1 MGNRFVY
8 YCVLLPISILP
19 YPVLYLFSDF
29 TFIVLYHL
37 TGYRKKVVFPNIQ
50 NSFPQKTLA
59 EQKEIQ
65 YKFYR
70 HFCDLIFEAIKGF
83 SISEKQL
90 LKRITFHNPE
100 VLDRFFDEGKDVIL
114 VGGHYNNWEIFT
126 TGIGLST
133 KHIPVGI
140 YKPLSSAYF
149 NEKMKKSRE
158 RFRLRL
164 CPMKETREFIEK
176 DLEVPKAIIFAIDQS
191 PSNVHSCHWMKFL
204 NQDTPVFYGAEKYAR
219 EFNLPLVF
227 GAIHKVKRGFYAL
240 EYEVLCEFPN
250 LMDENAIT
258 EMNTWRLEKDIVARP
273 EFWLWSHRRWKHKRP
288 ESRILP
294 DH

>member
-140 YKPLSSAYF
+140 YKPLSSTYF
-149 NEKMKKSRE
+149 NEKMKSTRE

-164 CPMKETREFIEK
+164 CPMKATREFIAK
-176 DLEVPKAIIFAIDQS
+176 DLGAPKVIIFAIDQ
-191 PSNVHSCHWMKFL
+191 
-204 NQDTPVFYGAEKYAR
+204 
-219 EFNLPLVF
+219 
-227 GAIHKVKRGFYAL
+227 
-240 EYEVLCEFPN
+240 
-250 LMDENAIT
+250 
-258 EMNTWRLEKDIVARP
+258 
-273 EFWLWSHRRWKHKRP
+273 
-288 ESRILP
+288 
-294 DH
+294 